1 MLALHNG
8 DGASTSQRFGQ
19 GAAVLGFVEEIVLL
33 QIDEKG
39 KLVELSRSAAEVVL
53 AGAALMELALRNKV
67 DTDVNRFFV
76 VDREPTGDEILDD
89 SLGALV
95 NAGSEVTTSVAIE
108 QVAPNAH
115 RYRNIALKRLVEKG
129 VLREDEGRF
138 LWVFHTRRYPVID
151 DTEQREVRAR
161 LRQLILTDEI
171 PDPRDVV
178 LLCMIEACG
187 LLKFLLFPDELA
199 RRQDRI
205 DRLKQLDLIGQA
217 MTKAV
222 EEICF
227 VIRTATGPVD

>member
-1 MLALHNG
+1 M
-8 DGASTSQRFGQ
+8 
-19 GAAVLGFVEEIVLL
+19 LGFVEEIVLL
-33 QIDEKG
+33 QLDERG
-39 KLVELSRSAAEVVL
+39 KLVELPMSAADVVL

-89 SLGALV
+89 ALGALAA
-95 NAGSEVTTSVAIE
+95 AGSDATTSAAIE
-108 QVAPNAH
+108 RITLNAH
-115 RYRNIALKRLVEKG
+115 NYRDIALKRLVEKG
-129 VLREDEGRF
+129 VLREEEGRF

-178 LLCMIEACG
+178 LLCLIDACG
-187 LLKFLLFPDELA
+187 LLGLVLSLDEIA
-199 RRQDRI
+199 VRRQRI
-205 DRLKQLDLIGQA
+205 EQLTRLDLIGQA

-222 EEICF
+222 GEIRF
-227 VIRTATGPVD
+227 IIQYATAPIH

>member
-1 MLALHNG
+1 M
-8 DGASTSQRFGQ
+8 
-19 GAAVLGFVEEIVLL
+19 LGFVEEIVLL
-33 QIDEKG
+33 QLDERG
-39 KLVELSRSAAEVVL
+39 RLIELPLSAADVVL

-89 SLGALV
+89 ALGALV
-95 NAGSEVTTSVAIE
+95 DSGSDVTTSAAIE
-108 QVAPNAH
+108 RITLNARH
-115 RYRNIALKRLVEKG
+115 YRDIALKRLIEKG
-129 VLREDEGRF
+129 VLREEEGRF

-178 LLCMIEACG
+178 LLCLIDACG
-187 LLKFLLFPDELA
+187 LLGLVLSLDELA
-199 RRQDRI
+199 SRRTRI
-205 DRLKQLDLIGQA
+205 EQLTRLDLIGQA

-222 EEICF
+222 GEIRF
-227 VIRTATGPVD
+227 IIQYATAPIH

>member
-1 MLALHNG
+1 M
-8 DGASTSQRFGQ
+8 
-19 GAAVLGFVEEIVLL
+19 LGFVEEIVLL
-33 QIDEKG
+33 QLDERG
-39 KLVELSRSAAEVVL
+39 RLIELPLSAADVVL

-89 SLGALV
+89 ALNTLV
-95 NAGSEVTTSVAIE
+95 AAGSDATTSAAIE
-108 QVAPNAH
+108 RITLNA
-115 RYRNIALKRLVEKG
+115 RSYRDIALKRLVERG
-129 VLREDEGRF
+129 VLREEEGRF

-178 LLCMIEACG
+178 LLCLIDACG
-187 LLKFLLFPDELA
+187 LLGLVLSLNEIAL
-199 RRQDRI
+199 RRQRI
-205 DRLKQLDLIGQA
+205 EQLTRLDLIGQA

-222 EEICF
+222 GEIRF
-227 VIRTATGPVD
+227 IIQYATAPIH

>member
-1 MLALHNG
+1 M
-8 DGASTSQRFGQ
+8 
-19 GAAVLGFVEEIVLL
+19 LGFVEEIVLL
-33 QIDEKG
+33 QLDERG
-39 KLVELSRSAAEVVL
+39 KLVELPMSAADVVL

-89 SLGALV
+89 ALNTLV
-95 NAGSEVTTSVAIE
+95 AAGSDATTSAAIE
-108 QVAPNAH
+108 RITLNA
-115 RYRNIALKRLVEKG
+115 RSYRDIALKRLVERG
-129 VLREDEGRF
+129 VLREEEGRF

-178 LLCMIEACG
+178 LLCLIDACG
-187 LLKFLLFPDELA
+187 LLGLVLSLDEIA
-199 RRQDRI
+199 VRRQRI
-205 DRLKQLDLIGQA
+205 EQLTRLDLIGQA

-222 EEICF
+222 GEIRF
-227 VIRTATGPVD
+227 IIQYATAPIH

>member
-1 MLALHNG
+1 M
-8 DGASTSQRFGQ
+8 
-19 GAAVLGFVEEIVLL
+19 LGFVEEIVLL

-138 LWVFHTRRYPVID
+138 LWVFHTAVSGHRRHGA
-151 DTEQREVRAR
+151 TRGQAR

-222 EEICF
+222 EEIRF
-227 VIRTATGPVD
+227 IIQYATAPFI

>member
-1 MLALHNG
+1 M
-8 DGASTSQRFGQ
+8 
-19 GAAVLGFVEEIVLL
+19 LGFVEEIVLL
-33 QIDEKG
+33 QLDERG
-39 KLVELSRSAAEVVL
+39 RLIELPLSAADVVL

-89 SLGALV
+89 ALGALIEEGG
-95 NAGSEVTTSVAIE
+95 NSLASPAIERISLTTSAAIE
-108 QVAPNAH
+108 RITLNAR
-115 RYRNIALKRLVEKG
+115 RYRDIALRRLVEKG
-129 VLREDEGRF
+129 VLREEEGRF

-178 LLCMIEACG
+178 LLCLIDACG
-187 LLKFLLFPDELA
+187 LLGLVLSLDEIAL
-199 RRQDRI
+199 RRTRI
-205 DRLKQLDLIGQA
+205 EQLTRLDLIGQA

-222 EEICF
+222 GEIRF
-227 VIRTATGPVD
+227 IIQYATAPIH